1 MAVSESTVFCTTIE
15 AAGLDIHS
23 ENYPYLQCN
32 AQLLQGYVPPIASV
46 KAIDNFDTF
55 LTRKLFTYNAARC
68 VIAYIGALLGYEDY
82 GAAAN
87 DPLVLS
93 LMDKNYGQTNRAL
106 CRHFGYDPQ
115 DQAEFAALSRR
126 KFCDRTIAD
135 TIARNAR
142 EPHRKLAA
150 GERIIGAATL
160 LQRCGMDTSVL
171 ALTAAAAMLYT
182 DPSDKVWSAMQAEN
196 SCAELLQTLC
206 GLSQDDPLHQAIL
219 TYHAQL
225 SSDPTAV
232 INKAKG
238 E

>member
-1 MAVSESTVFCTTIE
+1 MTGRPFKDKTW
-15 AAGLDIHS
+15 
-23 ENYPYLQCN
+23 YPYAVAACIGVALFV
-32 AQLLQGYVPPIASV
+32 L
-46 KAIDNFDTF
+46 
-55 LTRKLFTYNAARC
+55 LTRFGSIWQGCKTFIGFFSPVILGC